1 MSRPIEDY
9 AIIGDC
15 RTAALVSREGSIDW
29 LCLPRFDSGACF
41 ASLLGSPDNGRWLLA
56 PKGNVRRVV
65 RSYRGDTLILET
77 EFVTDEGI
85 VSVTDFMPL
94 QSSFHDLVRIVEG
107 KQGSVA
113 MAMEIVFRLDY
124 GLVVPWVRKN
134 DDGLIAVA
142 GPDALHLRADVE
154 LHGENFKTLAEFTLS
169 AGERRTFVLTWF
181 PSHKIEPEQIEPDE
195 LLASTHEWWS
205 GWSSKCTYRGPWRDA
220 VLRSLITLKAMTY
233 APTGGTIAA
242 LTTSLPECVGGD
254 RNWDYRLCW
263 LRDATFML
271 YALLGA
277 GFTDEA
283 CAWRDWLLRAVAGKP
298 DAIQP
303 VYGVAGERWLP
314 ELEIDWLPGYAGSG
328 PVRIG
333 NLAHVQ
339 LQLDVYGELI
349 DTLHQARLH
358 GLRSDKYVWRL
369 EKAFMEHLES
379 IWTKPDNGIWEI
391 RAEPRH
397 FTHSK
402 VMAWVAADRAVRSIE
417 RFKLEGPVERWRR
430 LRDRIHEEVCRDGFN
445 PAINAFT
452 QSYGSTELD
461 ASLLVLPQVGFL
473 PPDDPRIRGTV
484 EAIEKRLM
492 RDGFVMRYRATSGVD
507 GIQSPEGAFLLCTF
521 WLADAFA
528 MLGRKDD
535 ALEIFERLLAI
546 RNDVGLLSEEYDPV
560 EKRFLGNFPQAFSHV
575 ALVNTAQNLA
585 DHGPSA
591 DRPHN

>member
-1 MSRPIEDY
+1 
-9 AIIGDC
+9 
-15 RTAALVSREGSIDW
+15 
-29 LCLPRFDSGACF
+29 
-41 ASLLGSPDNGRWLLA
+41 
-56 PKGNVRRVV
+56 
-65 RSYRGDTLILET
+65 
-77 EFVTDEGI
+77 
-85 VSVTDFMPL
+85 
-94 QSSFHDLVRIVEG
+94 
-107 KQGSVA
+107 
-113 MAMEIVFRLDY
+113 MEIVFRLDY

-142 GPDALHLRADVE
+142 GPDALHLRADVD